1 MCDIP
6 YSVYPSK
13 KIIQSGGGDID
24 QGSALN
30 SIFTAQD
37 VAGTKELKET
47 ELFFSK
53 SGDTSL
59 LYIYDD
65 VNNNIPLQFSATQD
79 NVDNNNNTVSISV
92 DNVSSS
98 ALTLLGSKVGV
109 NIAVPTYQLEVGGD
123 TRAVNIH
130 GDQLSLQNDYTQ
142 GGLTYLNTNVVQLT
156 TEMAGAGLNGGEL
169 LIKTKVPNSTITE
182 KLRINGDGAIGIG
195 GSNFGTAGQVLTSN
209 GSTSSVSWTTPAGGG
224 GSVDRINIEVEG
236 ATTKKKQIIYDTA
249 KTITASDIVARLDS
263 APDKD
268 QVYYFGEKIN
278 NRWVAV
284 GSGSTNTLAYSS
296 DGISWTGLGKTTFS
310 VNAQDVAWN
319 GSIYVAVGQGTNSI
333 AYSSDGITWTGLGTS
348 IFSSA
353 GRGVAWSG
361 TRWVASGQGTNT
373 LAYSSDGITWTGIGT
388 SIFSVI
394 GQKIVWNGSIFC
406 AVGEGTNS
414 IAYSSDGITWTG
426 LGTSIFTSLGRCI
439 GWNGF
444 MFVAGGDGGNSV
456 AYSYDGIGWTGLGT
470 SIVTS
475 GRGIGWDGRKWI
487 VCGTGTNQ
495 MHYSSNGIQW
505 TSIANNIFTAVTS
518 TVLWNGRYWVAG
530 GQSPSHAW
538 SIDGIRWTYG
548 STLSVFT
555 GIVGLAFNGKRE
567 NTITFAAGS
576 TANGVVSIN
585 GGTLTLSGGG
595 TLDVVSE
602 NYFNQGF
609 TNFAL
614 TIK

>member
-1 MCDIP
+1 MVLP
-6 YSVYPSK
+6 YQTMDYGEQV
-13 KIIQSGGGDID
+13 SGGTGID
-24 QGSALN
+24 QASELN

-53 SGDTSL
+53 SGVTST

-65 VNNNIPLQFSATQD
+65 VNNNIPLQFTATQD
-79 NVDNNNNTVSISV
+79 NVDNNNNSVSISV

-109 NIAVPTYQLEVGGD
+109 NKAVPIYQLEVGGD
-123 TRAVNIH
+123 IRGDDLH
-130 GDQLSLQNDYTQ
+130 GDLLALQNNYTQ
-142 GGLTYLNTNVVQLT
+142 MGTIYLQTDVVQLT
-156 TEMAGAGLNGGEL
+156 TEMAGSGSTGGEL
-169 LIKTKVPNSTITE
+169 VIKTKVPNSTITE

-195 GSNFGTAGQVLTSN
+195 GSNFGSAGQVLTSN
-209 GSTSSVSWTTPAGGG
+209 GSTSSVSWTTPAGG

-236 ATTKKKQIIYDTA
+236 ATTKKKQIIYDAT
-249 KTITASDIVARLDS
+249 KTITASDIVARLDG

-268 QVYYFGEKIN
+268 QVYYFGESIP

-333 AYSSDGITWTGLGTS
+333 AYSSDGITWTGATSSTS

-353 GRGVAWSG
+353 GRGVAWNG
-361 TRWVASGQGTNT
+361 TRWVATGQGTNT
-373 LAYSSDGITWTGIGT
+373 LAYSSDGINWTGIGT

-495 MHYSSNGIQW
+495 INYSSNGIQW
-505 TSIANNIFTAVTS
+505 TSIPNIFTAVTS
-518 TVLWNGRYWVAG
+518 TVLWNGRYWVCG
-530 GQSPSHAW
+530 GNTPSHAW

-548 STLSVFT
+548 STLSVFSS
-555 GIVGLAFNGKRE
+555 GIVSLAYNGKRE
-567 NTITFAAGS
+567 NTITFSAGS
-576 TANGVVSIN
+576 TSNGVVSIN